1 MVKEILMFGKFETEN
16 KKKINGHKTPV
27 LKDVDIEEKV
37 FSVKKTIST
46 LLVTCIMIRLNHYI

>member
-1 MVKEILMFGKFETEN
+1 MVKEILMFGKFEIE
-16 KKKINGHKTPV
+16 KKKINGHETPV

-37 FSVKKTIST
+37 FLVKKTIST